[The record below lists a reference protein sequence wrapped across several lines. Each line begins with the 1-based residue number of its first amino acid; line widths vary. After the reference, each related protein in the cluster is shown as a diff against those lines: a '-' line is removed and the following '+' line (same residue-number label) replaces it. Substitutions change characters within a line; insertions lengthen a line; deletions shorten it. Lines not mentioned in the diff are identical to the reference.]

1 MRADM
6 AATKTLTGTYEGS
19 DTPLLKRGDAIE
31 VIHFERDNAGTACVW
46 IVANERLHSVY
57 ATDVRI
63 K

>member
-1 MRADM
+1 M
-6 AATKTLTGTYEGS
+6 APTKTLTGTYEGS
-19 DTPLLKRGDAIE
+19 DIPNLKRGDAIE
-31 VIHFERDNAGTACVW
+31 IVHFERDNTGRPCVW